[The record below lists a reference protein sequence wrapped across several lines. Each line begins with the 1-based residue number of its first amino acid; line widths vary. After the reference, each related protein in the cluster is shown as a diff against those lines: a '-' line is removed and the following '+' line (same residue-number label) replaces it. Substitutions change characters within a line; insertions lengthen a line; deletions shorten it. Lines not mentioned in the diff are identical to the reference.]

1 MTLVTTLFK
10 TFIILLCVILC
21 IGCTADEKAE
31 AHVFNGIMIDCSRL
45 VEQHDYYFRL
55 IDYMSEWGMNT
66 LILHFSDDHGL
77 SIQLP
82 GYEHIAAPFAF
93 SVEDIQSLVTYA
105 DSVGIDVIPELEV
118 FGHTRYITDHPDY
131 QHLGLKD
138 HKDQLAFNAIN
149 PLHPE
154 TLALLGSLIREVSFL
169 FPSKYIH
176 LGCDEVD
183 LSGLDENSLE
193 EKVWADH
200 VNAMSDTVRA
210 NGKIPMIWNDHVR
223 KDSLIAAYLD
233 KDVILLEWNYDPDYK
248 PSSIPMLREA
258 GLEKIIMAPSLACYR
273 HRVLPSDLA
282 LKNTE
287 AMIQTVRDG
296 QSMGLINTI
305 WLPQRYLQNSMW
317 YGIAYTAYLMDTNAP
332 VVRSEFHKLF
342 VERLWGVQLTNDLD
356 AFLTNWTKLHIHR
369 SFFIKAAKHDYTYSD
384 QQVAELR
391 SVLELSQTTRNN
403 LPRVQ
408 LDQNEDIFETMV
420 LAVRVME
427 ALCQSLLYLDSTNE
441 ATIDNEQIE
450 EDLSSVIAAVG
461 REWDRGRYPADP
473 QKYQPKFSN
482 IAHSHLLVLLKQI
495 HADLAASK
503 L

>member
-1 MTLVTTLFK
+1 MTILKKLS
-10 TFIILLCVILC
+10 ILLIFTIVPMIITSCPTETEI
-21 IGCTADEKAE
+21 EPQK
-31 AHVFNGIMIDCSRL
+31 FNGIMIDCSRL
-45 VEQHDYYFRL
+45 MEQHEYYFRL
-55 IDYMSEWGMNT
+55 LDYMSEWGMNT

-82 GYEHIAAPFAF
+82 GYEHLATPYAF
-93 SVEDIQSLVTYA
+93 SVGDIKRLVTYA

-154 TLALLGSLIREVSFL
+154 TPPLLGSLIREVSLL
-169 FPSKYIH
+169 FPSRYIH

-183 LSGLDENSLE
+183 LSGLDEKYEE

-210 NGKIPMIWNDHVR
+210 NGKIPIIWDDHVR

-233 KDVILLEWNYDPDYK
+233 KDVILLEWNYDPEYK
-248 PSSIPMLREA
+248 PHSIPRLREA
-258 GLEKIIMAPSLACYR
+258 GFEKIIMAPSLACYR

-296 QSMGLINTI
+296 QSIGLINTI

-317 YGIAYTAYLMDTNAP
+317 YGIAYTGYLMETNAP
-332 VVRSEFHKLF
+332 IVRSEFHMLF
-342 VERLWGVQLTNDLD
+342 VERLWGIQMTNDMD

-369 SFFIKAAKHDYTYSD
+369 SFFIKATKHDYTYTD
-384 QQVAELR
+384 QQVDELR
-391 SVLELSQTTRNN
+391 AVLELSQTTLSN
-403 LPRVQ
+403 LPSDR
-408 LDQNEDIFETMV
+408 LNQNGDVFESMV

-427 ALCQSLLYLDSTNE
+427 ALCQSLLYLDPTNE
-441 ATIDNEQIE
+441 TNMDPEQVEKNLTSAIT
-450 EDLSSVIAAVG
+450 AVDH
-461 REWDRGRYPADP
+461 EWDKGRYPDDP
-473 QKYQPKFSN
+473 QKYTPKFSN
-482 IAHSHLLVLLKQI
+482 IAHSHLLVILKQI
-495 HADLAASK
+495 HADL
-503 L
+503 